1 MLMLFAGIMLAL
13 AIYNFLIFLS
23 IKEMPYLW
31 YVISV
36 LALAMS
42 QLSIRGILFQYLW
55 PNFQW

>member
-1 MLMLFAGIMLAL
+1 MLFAGIMLAL